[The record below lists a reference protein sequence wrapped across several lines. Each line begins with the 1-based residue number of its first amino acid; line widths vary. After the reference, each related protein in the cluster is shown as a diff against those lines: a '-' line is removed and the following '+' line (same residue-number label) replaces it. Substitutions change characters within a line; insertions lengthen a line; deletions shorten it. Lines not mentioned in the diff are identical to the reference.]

1 MEKPCKHC
9 VHGHHYETQNGEP
22 RYYCSIW
29 IYDDM
34 ACRNCEHRQKYEDFL
49 ESRRKYKQGKP
60 VKNIQEYF
68 ALKEKGESLFYWRGA
83 IRHFKVLECL
93 QFRTFVD
100 LINHGNLYRAIKKQ

>member
-1 MEKPCKHC
+1 
-9 VHGHHYETQNGEP
+9 
-22 RYYCSIW
+22 
-29 IYDDM
+29 M
-34 ACRNCEHRQKYEDFL
+34 ACRNCERRQKYEDFL

-68 ALKEKGESLFYWRGA
+68 VLKEKGESLFYWRGA